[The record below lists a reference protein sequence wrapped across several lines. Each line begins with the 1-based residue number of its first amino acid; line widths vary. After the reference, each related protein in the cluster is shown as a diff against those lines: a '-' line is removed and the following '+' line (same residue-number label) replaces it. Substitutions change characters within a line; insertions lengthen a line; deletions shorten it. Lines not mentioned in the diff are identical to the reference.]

1 MSRSSVEEMAAGA
14 RLFVWAGGGVFVA
27 SLAVC
32 TWWYLAPLGDSR
44 PFTGVSAI
52 VADTLIFSAFALHHS
67 IFARDGAKRALA
79 HVVPDPLLRS
89 AYVWI
94 ASVLLIIVC
103 VLWRPIGGTLYRVEG
118 APAIATIA
126 VQLLGVYLIARS
138 VAGLDPLELAGIHG
152 QAQNGGLQ
160 ITGPYRLVR
169 HPLYLGWALAL
180 FGHPHMTGDRLA
192 FALISTIYLILAIPL
207 EEAAL
212 VASFGDA
219 YRRYQTR
226 VPWRMLP
233 YVF

>member
-1 MSRSSVEEMAAGA
+1 MAAGE

-32 TWWYLAPLGDSR
+32 TWWFLGPLGDSR
-44 PFTGVSAI
+44 PFGGASAI
-52 VADTLIFSAFALHHS
+52 VADIAIFSAFALHHS

-79 HVVPDPLLRS
+79 RVVPDALLRS
-89 AYVWI
+89 TYVWI
-94 ASVLLIIVC
+94 ASLLLIIVC
-103 VLWRPIGGTLYRVEG
+103 VLWRPIGGTVYHVEG
-118 APAIATIA
+118 ATAIASVA
-126 VQLLGVYLIARS
+126 VQLLGVYLIAQS

-152 QAQNGGLQ
+152 PVQNGGLQ

-180 FGHPHMTGDRLA
+180 FAHPHMTDDRLA

-212 VASFGDA
+212 IASFGDA

-226 VPWRMLP
+226 VRWRLLP

>member
-1 MSRSSVEEMAAGA
+1 MAAGE
-14 RLFVWAGGGVFVA
+14 RLFVWAGGGLFVT

-44 PFTGVSAI
+44 PFAGVSAVI
-52 VADTLIFSAFALHHS
+52 ADAAIFSAFALHHS
-67 IFARDGAKRALA
+67 IFARDGVKRALSR
-79 HVVPDPLLRS
+79 VVRGPLLRS
-89 AYVWI
+89 TYVWI

-103 VLWRPIGGTLYRVEG
+103 VLWRRIGGTVYRVEG
-118 APAIATIA
+118 ALAIASVA

-152 QAQNGGLQ
+152 QARNGGLQ

-192 FALISTIYLILAIPL
+192 FALISTIYLILAIPF

-219 YRRYQTR
+219 YRHYQTHVR
-226 VPWRMLP
+226 WRMLP

>member
-1 MSRSSVEEMAAGA
+1 MAPGE
-14 RLFVWAGGGVFVA
+14 RGFVCAGGGVFVA

-32 TWWYLAPLGDSR
+32 TWWYLGPLGDSR
-44 PFTGVSAI
+44 PFAGASPI
-52 VADTLIFSAFALHHS
+52 VADISMFSAFALHHS
-67 IFARDGAKRALA
+67 IFARDRVKRAVGR
-79 HVVPDPLLRS
+79 VVPDSLMRS
-89 AYVWI
+89 LYVWI
-94 ASVLLIIVC
+94 ASLLLIIVC
-103 VLWRPIGGTLYRVEG
+103 VLWRRIGGTLYRVEG
-118 APAIATIA
+118 ALAIASVA
-126 VQLLGVYLIARS
+126 VQLLGVYLIAQS

-152 QAQNGGLQ
+152 PGQNGGLQ

-180 FGHPHMTGDRLA
+180 FGHQHMKGDRLA

-226 VPWRMLP
+226 VRWRMLP

>member
-1 MSRSSVEEMAAGA
+1 MAAGE
-14 RLFVWAGGGVFVA
+14 RLFVWAGGGLFVA
-27 SLAVC
+27 SLALC
-32 TWWYLAPLGDSR
+32 TWWYLVEIGDSR
-44 PFTGVSAI
+44 PFAGASAI
-52 VADTLIFSAFALHHS
+52 LVDAAIFSVFALHHS
-67 IFARDGAKRALA
+67 IFARDPVKRALA
-79 HVVPDPLLRS
+79 RAVRGPLLRS
-89 AYVWI
+89 TYVWI
-94 ASVLLIIVC
+94 ASALLIIVC
-103 VLWRPIGGTLYRVEG
+103 MLWRRVGGTLYRVEG
-118 APAIATIA
+118 TPALANVA

-152 QAQNGGLQ
+152 PTEDGGLQ

-169 HPLYLGWALAL
+169 HPLYLGWALAV

-192 FALISTIYLILAIPL
+192 FAVITTIYLIAAIPL

-212 VASFGDA
+212 VASFGEA